1 MSSSG
6 SSVQHG
12 ASRREPD
19 EAGLRLE
26 AVPHPQRLPKVNLEF
41 WFWDFEFWILDL
53 KQYLII
59 NDFPSVNEAI
69 SQNSNMFKEMQVF
82 DLIQSL
88 H

>member
-26 AVPHPQRLPKVNLEF
+26 AVPHPQRLPKVNLK
-41 WFWDFEFWILDL
+41 FWILNFGLETVPDY
-53 KQYLII
+53 Q
-59 NDFPSVNEAI
+59 
-69 SQNSNMFKEMQVF
+69 
-82 DLIQSL
+82 
-88 H
+88 